1 MSDFLLL
8 HGASHAAWCWHPTVA
23 ELERRGHQALA
34 VDLPIDDPEAG
45 AERYAEVAAAAARAR
60 FDGPVVV
67 VGHSLSG
74 IVIPLLPELLQVDE
88 LVFLCSPLPIPGV
101 SMIEQWEREPDM
113 LVPAPTDVPQ
123 PAPPPG
129 DASEDP
135 AEQGLAQLR
144 ARAIPLF
151 YADCPAE
158 LATTAAQHLRHQEM
172 TPMTEP
178 SPVAAWPPQVPY
190 RYILTRDDRAMSP
203 DWSRRA
209 VPSRLGVV
217 PIELDGSHSPFLS
230 RPTELVDVLLADGAA
245 PTTG

>member
-1 MSDFLLL
+1 MTDFLLL
-8 HGASHAAWCWHPTVA
+8 HGASHASWCWHPTVA

-34 VDLPIDDPEAG
+34 VDLPIADPEAG
-45 AERYAEVAAAAARAR
+45 AERYAEVAAEAGRAR

-74 IVIPLLPELLQVDE
+74 IVIPLLPDLIEVDE

-101 SMIEQWEREPDM
+101 SMIEQWASEPDM
-113 LVPAPTDVPQ
+113 LVPAPADEATP
-123 PAPPPG
+123 PAAPPESPE
-129 DASEDP
+129 DA

-144 ARAIPLF
+144 ARSLRLF
-151 YADCPAE
+151 YADCPPDVAS
-158 LATTAAQHLRHQEM
+158 TAATHLRHQAM
-172 TPMTEP
+172 QPMTEP
-178 SPVAAWPPQVPY
+178 SPVSTWPPRVPY

-209 VPSRLGVV
+209 VPSRLGIV

-230 RPTELVDVLLADGAA
+230 RPTELVDVLLADG
-245 PTTG
+245 